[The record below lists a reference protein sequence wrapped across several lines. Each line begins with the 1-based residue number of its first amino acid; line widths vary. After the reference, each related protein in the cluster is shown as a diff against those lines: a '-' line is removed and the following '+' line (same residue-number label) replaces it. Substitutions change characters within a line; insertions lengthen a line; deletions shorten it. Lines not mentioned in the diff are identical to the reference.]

1 MRFWGYIEHLD
12 TKRVV
17 KLHRDSMGEKSL
29 ILGRKLTAMVFDLIV
44 PTNWMCEPGQTIQS
58 PMPYFSK
65 KMIGQDVS
73 SFPVLKVIIYND
85 SSSWSL
91 CEHGRNQTYGY
102 LPQVSGLL

>member
-1 MRFWGYIEHLD
+1 MKNGSLKEPLKKNCSESEVLVLRGTPRYKIC
-12 TKRVV
+12 VV

-58 PMPYFSK
+58 PMPYFSN

-85 SSSWSL
+85 SLS
-91 CEHGRNQTYGY
+91 
-102 LPQVSGLL
+102 